1 MISPTCRNP
10 TPRGH
15 KPPSPSARLVLP
27 EPRYPARFRGAPRQP
42 TKAPMTKHSFAD
54 VAETLIAALLKAA
67 DDNLVEAQNLK
78 ASVVTLTEGITD
90 QVKEHTRLLND
101 MDTRLR

>member
-1 MISPTCRNP
+1 
-10 TPRGH
+10 
-15 KPPSPSARLVLP
+15 
-27 EPRYPARFRGAPRQP
+27 
-42 TKAPMTKHSFAD
+42 MTKHSFAD

-101 MDTRLR
+101 MDARLRTFGESILTAHTTYINSQAHENPSP